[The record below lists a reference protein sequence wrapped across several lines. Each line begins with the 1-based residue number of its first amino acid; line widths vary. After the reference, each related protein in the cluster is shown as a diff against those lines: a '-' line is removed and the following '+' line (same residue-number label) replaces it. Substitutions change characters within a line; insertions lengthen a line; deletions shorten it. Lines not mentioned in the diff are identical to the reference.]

1 VGKFHVEGPK
11 ILTKLEFETREIP
24 KFVIEFW
31 GGLTLRGKRA
41 LLLLMAKVTFCIL
54 PAVIWIGEYVDGEE
68 GFESPYRISLLLVE
82 EG

>member
-11 ILTKLEFETREIP
+11 ILTILEFETREIP

-31 GGLTLRGKRA
+31 IGRLRGKRA

-54 PAVIWIGEYVDGEE
+54 PAVIWIGEYANAEE
-68 GFESPYRISLLLVE
+68 GFEDPYRISLLVVE